1 MKRILF
7 LEGYGGISG
16 DMTVGALLDLGAD
29 PVLLRETLEKLP
41 VDGYE
46 IKIEEKN
53 KKGLSG
59 LRFRGSSPEEPPHH
73 MHRHY
78 CDIRKMLEE
87 SGIDPE
93 TKRLAQAVFEA
104 AACGEASV
112 HGIDRDEVAFHEV
125 GAVDSIVDIVSAAFC
140 VQNLGVDEVMV
151 SELWDGCGMI
161 PCQHGRI
168 PGSCS
173 GYCRNPEEQQSSG
186 APTNIQGEMITP
198 TGAALAAALKT
209 RKKEERPYTIEKI
222 GIGFGK
228 REFPHVNML
237 RAMILNEE

>member
-1 MKRILF
+1 MNRILF

-16 DMTVGALLDLGAD
+16 DMTVGVLLDLGAD

-46 IKIEEKN
+46 IKIEEKV
-53 KKGLSG
+53 KKG
-59 LRFRGSSPEEPPHH
+59 FRGCDFEVLLQEEPPHH

-168 PGSCS
+168 PV
-173 GYCRNPEEQQSSG
+173 P
-186 APTNIQGEMITP
+186 APATAEILKNSNLLVRLTNIQGEMITP

-209 RKKEERPYTIEKI
+209 REKEEGPYKIEKI